1 MKRCLFLFVA
11 ATAMLVSCDNK
22 GYVIE
27 GTFVNNDDTTTVE
40 RKAYLSS
47 EFSDFKDSADIV
59 DGKFVFKGKIDE
71 PVPYKIGIEG
81 MAGEA
86 DIFLENGKYTAE
98 IEQSG
103 PYIKNALVN
112 GDNTQNLYYR
122 LSKTHE
128 AVLERHG
135 IDMDRILD
143 EMYAADVTEERVAE
157 LMGMVNIAFAE
168 SDSLQNAIIDAY
180 EAEFPMS
187 YYALANLCSNMT
199 TMSPD
204 IVAQEVQAYTGVA
217 PFQTN
222 PMVKKINEYVAANS
236 HLMKGQPAPDF
247 TVPDTKGKDVTFSS
261 IYPQHKVTMIDFW
274 ASWCGPCRGFNPVLV
289 GIYDKYHDK
298 GFEIVGVSMD
308 NDRDSWLQA
317 IKDDG
322 LTWIQLSDVAYWNTE
337 PKELY
342 NVNYIPQNV
351 LVDSEGKIIA
361 SKLDEAALEEVLSEY
376 LGE

>member
-1 MKRCLFLFVA
+1 
-11 ATAMLVSCDNK
+11 MLASCGDNN

-27 GTFVNNDDTTTVE
+27 GTYVNDDDSTVVE

-47 EFSDFKDSADIV
+47 EFSDFKDSVDIV

-71 PVPYKIGIEG
+71 PVPFKIGIEG

-86 DIFLENGKYTAE
+86 DIFLENGRYTAE

-103 PYIKNALVN
+103 SFIKYGLVN
-112 GDNTQNLYYR
+112 GDKTQNLYYR

-128 AVLERHG
+128 EVMDRHG
-135 IDMDRILD
+135 IDMEQILD
-143 EMYAADVTEERVAE
+143 EMYSADVTEERVAE
-157 LMGMVNIAFAE
+157 LMDMVNVAFAE
-168 SDSLQNAIIDAY
+168 SDSLQNAIIEAY
-180 EAEFPMS
+180 EAEFPLS
-187 YYALANLCSNMT
+187 YYALANLYSNMT

-204 IVAQEVQAYTGVA
+204 IVAQEVQAYTGVE
-217 PFQTN
+217 PYMTS
-222 PMVKKINEYVAANS
+222 PMLKKINEYVAANS

-247 TVPDTKGKDVTFSS
+247 TVPDTEGKDVTFSS

-274 ASWCGPCRGFNPVLV
+274 ASWCGPCRNFNPVLV
-289 GIYDKYHDK
+289 GIYNKYHDK

-308 NDRDSWLQA
+308 NDRNSWLQA

-337 PKELY
+337 PKKLY

-361 SKLDEAALEEVLSEY
+361 SKLDEAGLEEVLSEY